1 MDGMNMTS
9 YRHDD
14 AFNTPWPLRHA
25 VLGFLAWLA
34 CAMPTHAASEPDWF
48 AQPYRYRV
56 IDQDVRNVLAEFG
69 RNLSVPVILSPRVK
83 GRIRGDIQAPDAGAF
98 LTRVSTAAGLT
109 WYLNGDAIV
118 VDSAAELASRSF
130 NVGPFDSG
138 ALDQLLAT
146 LRHGTG
152 VGARL
157 DERRATLDVSG
168 PPGYIAHV
176 QQRLDSLRGNP
187 GRAPSI
193 GVRVF
198 RGGADTEV
206 VSNRS

>member
-9 YRHDD
+9 YRYDD
-14 AFNTPWPLRHA
+14 AFKLPRPFRDA
-25 VLGFLAWLA
+25 AICFFAWFA
-34 CAMPTHAASEPDWF
+34 WASPTYAASEPDWF

-56 IDQDVRNVLAEFG
+56 IDQDVRNVLTEFG

-98 LTRVSTAAGLT
+98 LSRVSTAAGLT
-109 WYLNGDAIV
+109 WYLNGDAIM
-118 VDSAAELASRSF
+118 VDSAADLASRSF
-130 NVGPFDSG
+130 NVDPFDDD
-138 ALDQLLAT
+138 ALDRLLAT
-146 LRHGTG
+146 LGQGAG

-157 DERRATLDVSG
+157 DERRATLDVTG
-168 PPGYIAHV
+168 PPGYIAQV
-176 QQRLDSLRGNP
+176 KQRLDRLRGSP

-198 RGGADTEV
+198 RGGAETEV
-206 VSNRS
+206 ISNRS